1 MDAAFLRPHPFD
13 IQHSCHVMVHGHAAP
28 EPVAQPTS
36 PVVPK
41 AESRPGGPAGLSQLS
56 HPLTTVTT
64 SPRAEIT
71 ETAEIWCLDTL
82 QFLARLFGLAYTC
95 FLSVCSVHYWP
106 TVFPESRQGMYLQ

>member
-28 EPVAQPTS
+28 EPVAQSTS

-41 AESRPGGPAGLSQLS
+41 VESRPGGPAGLSQLS

-71 ETAEIWCLDTL
+71 GTAEIWRLDTL

-95 FLSVCSVHYWP
+95 FLNVCSVHYWP